1 MHYILADDGA
11 TPIRVSVRE
20 WARWFEADREAGEAE
35 RRRVGWRTYGDGTVR
50 VSTVFLGLDHDF
62 LGTGPPIL
70 WETMIFW
77 PGHDLDMFQR
87 RYRSRVDAERGHK
100 VACRLV
106 ERAVT
111 RHWRS
116 DPSADSPSD

>member
-1 MHYILADDGA
+1 MSD
-11 TPIRVSVRE
+11 
-20 WARWFEADREAGEAE
+20 ADRQ
-35 RRRVGWRTYGDGTVR
+35 VGWRTYGDGTVR
-50 VSTVFLGLDHDF
+50 VSTVFLGLDHNF
-62 LGTGPPIL
+62 FGGEPIL

-77 PGHDLDMFQR
+77 PEHDLHNWQR
-87 RYRSRVDAERGHK
+87 RYSSHAAAEQGHK

-116 DPSADSPSD
+116 DPSTDSPSD